1 MRHRKKWFFLWI
13 LVPVL
18 IVGVLG
24 YLFFHYFL
32 DPAFYKK
39 ILEESL
45 TQAFKK
51 EVHIG
56 KARISL
62 WEGAGFVFEDFHV
75 KDPSLAADLL
85 SSKRLILNVKLL
97 PLLKGEVK
105 WKRIVLDQPVLRLH
119 RDRNGQFNLLGDPLS
134 AEKLKTS
141 QQKVIQILST
151 LFEGSVTLRNGEM
164 TFSDEGMGPTP
175 LITQIKAFHLMF
187 SEVSYQKSFPFRLS
201 GDVVH
206 SGKVGRIKMSGTIR
220 NISED
225 MDLSKGK
232 VNAKMEMKGIQT
244 SHFWPYLKSFLPM
257 ETLSGDIDVAAQY
270 EGGFQGAFK
279 ASAKVKFKDLIFDYP
294 KVFAYVMKPNWM
306 KVDLMVEYDQK
317 DLQIPLLS
325 VELPELWVKAK
336 GKIYDI
342 GSEKMGLDA
351 EAHSGSFDLSEGKK
365 FIPFRIITRDVSEP
379 LFRSEG
385 NGPVQILSVR
395 LSGQMV
401 PEIEHC
407 DQPQHARILSIEMKT
422 DGVRLKL
429 PWDLP
434 PLENLKGSLSYK
446 DGHLNFKQRDGK
458 VFHSSIDQ
466 AHGTFYQLLQI
477 PTLQASLEGRIDLR
491 DLSSIVKIEGL
502 GDLSN
507 ILSPIHIDSGWADY
521 RLFTKVVLKP
531 PLRFQHQGSY
541 HLWKAQFTHRQIP
554 FPIFIREGEMEL
566 SNDALQW
573 SRARVDIGNSS
584 LLMNGSWK
592 EKEGVN
598 PFEMTIKGRADLKN
612 LLRLVN
618 SPLFSKEVHSK
629 IEWIEDLS
637 GTAELSFKGKGQP
650 SLQLSSYEVEMIPRG
665 VSLRSKGASS
675 PLILKEGTFSFSQ
688 SGVHFSKFMIYS
700 SLSSLTLDG
709 EIKEGGHLNLSTRG
723 LIDWKDLFPLLQS
736 PLSSDQIRSQLKE
749 IQGISGITEGHL
761 KWVGRGEEVMTLL
774 KEGEIQLKG
783 FSLQHRK
790 FPVPFSNM
798 EGSLFFS
805 PEQVRMVGVKGML
818 GDSPISFSGTFSR
831 STPSQIVG
839 TGTGEGSRT
848 QAKVFTFQFSSPLL
862 DFDSLLSKGEER
874 SPLSFEKL
882 RDWLSA
888 WSLDGKVEIGKGKLR
903 GFSFEDL
910 KVDMKTRDAKLIF
923 GLFQFRGLEGDL
935 WGGGWIGPTEKGIR
949 FEISP
954 RLSNMEAKAF
964 LRALLQKDKEDRVD
978 ITGRVF
984 IDRVELQGEGENF
997 QKVLESLN
1005 GKLRLEVE
1013 NGMIER
1019 WRTLSRIFSLLNV
1032 SQLFWGRLPDL
1043 KTKGLPYRQIMADIL
1058 FKDGVASTEDFVVES
1073 DAIRITLLGKIDFG
1087 KNQIDATIGVHP
1099 LVTLD
1104 VVLSNL
1110 PIAGY
1115 IITGKDKAF
1124 LSYVYEVKGDLDDPK
1139 IEAVPLKGLGENFW
1153 GIIRRLLETPGRPFQ
1168 KAPSNSIRE
1177 KK

>member
-1 MRHRKKWFFLWI
+1 M
-13 LVPVL
+13 L

-32 DPAFYKK
+32 DPELYKK

-45 TQAFKK
+45 TQAFQK
-51 EVHIG
+51 EVHVG
-56 KARISL
+56 KAKISL
-62 WEGAGFVFEDFHV
+62 WDGASFVFEDFHV

-85 SSKRLILNVKLL
+85 SSKMLILKVKLL

-105 WKRIVLDQPVLRLH
+105 WKRIVLDQPALRLH

-134 AEKLKTS
+134 VKGLKTS
-141 QQKVIQILST
+141 QQKVIQMLST
-151 LFEGSVTLRNGEM
+151 LFEGSITLRNGEM

-175 LITQIKAFHLMF
+175 LITKIKAFHLML
-187 SEVSYQKSFPFRLS
+187 SEVSYQKPFPFRLS

-206 SGKVGRIKMSGTIR
+206 SGKVGRIIMSGTIR
-220 NISED
+220 NIPED

-232 VNAKMEMKGIQT
+232 VNAKMEMEGIQT

-257 ETLSGDIDVAAQY
+257 ETLSGDIDGVAQY

-279 ASAKVKFKDLIFDYP
+279 ASAKIKFKDLIFNYP

-306 KVDLMVEYDQK
+306 KVDLMVEYDHK

-336 GKIYDI
+336 GKIYAI

-385 NGPVQILSVR
+385 NGTVQILSVR

-407 DQPQHARILSIEMKT
+407 DQPQHAHTLSIEMKT

-429 PWDLP
+429 PWNLP
-434 PLENLKGSLSYK
+434 PLENLKGNLSYK
-446 DGHLNFKQRDGK
+446 DGHLNFRQTDGK
-458 VFHSSIDQ
+458 VFQSRIDR
-466 AHGTFYQLLQI
+466 AHGIFYQLLQV

-491 DLSSIVKIEGL
+491 DLSSFMKIEGL
-502 GDLSN
+502 GGDLSR
-507 ILSPIHIDSGWADY
+507 ILSPIHINSGWADY

-531 PLRFQHQGSY
+531 PLRFQHEGSY
-541 HLWKAQFTHRQIP
+541 HLWKAQFTHQQIP

-573 SRARVDIGNSS
+573 SRARVDFGNSS
-584 LLMNGSWK
+584 LLTNGSWK
-592 EKEGVN
+592 GKEGVN
-598 PFEMTIKGRADLKN
+598 PFEMAIKGRADLKN
-612 LLRLVN
+612 LFSLVN

-650 SLQLSSYEVEMIPRG
+650 SLQLSSYEGEITPRG
-665 VSLRSKGASS
+665 VTLRPKGASS
-675 PLILKEGTFSFSQ
+675 LLILKEGIFSFSP

-700 SLSSLTLDG
+700 NFSSLTLDG
-709 EIKEGGHLNLSTRG
+709 EIKEGHINLSTRG
-723 LIDWKDLFPLLQS
+723 LIDWKDLFPVLQS

-749 IQGISGITEGHL
+749 IQGISGVMEGRL
-761 KWVGRGEEVMTLL
+761 KWFGRGEEVMTLL

-790 FPVPFSNM
+790 LPVPFSTM

-818 GDSPISFSGTFSR
+818 GNSPISFSGTLSR
-831 STPSQIVG
+831 SSSSQIAE
-839 TGTGEGSRT
+839 TGAGEGSRK
-848 QAKVFTFQFSSPLL
+848 QVKVFAFRFTSPLL
-862 DFDSLLSKGEER
+862 DFDSLLSKGEKR

-882 RDWLSA
+882 RDWLSV
-888 WSLDGKVEIGKGKLR
+888 WSLDGKVEIAKGKLR
-903 GFSFEDL
+903 GFSFQDL
-910 KVDMKTRDAKLIF
+910 KVEMKTRDGKLIF
-923 GLFQFRGLEGDL
+923 DPFQFRGLEGDL
-935 WGGGWIGPTEKGIR
+935 WGRGWIAPTEKGIR

-964 LRALLQKDKEDRVD
+964 LRALLQKDEEERID

-997 QKVLESLN
+997 QKVVESLN
-1005 GKLRLEVE
+1005 GRLRLEVG
-1013 NGMIER
+1013 NGTIER
-1019 WRTLSRIFSLLNV
+1019 WKTLSRIFSLLNV

-1043 KTKGLPYRQIMADIL
+1043 KTKGLPYREIMADIL

-1087 KNQIDATIGVHP
+1087 KNQIDTTIGVHP

-1104 VVLSNL
+1104 MVLSNL

-1124 LSYVYEVKGDLDDPK
+1124 LSYVYEVKGDLDNPK

-1153 GIIRRLLETPGRPFQ
+1153 GIIRRLLETPIRPFQ
-1168 KAPSNSIRE
+1168 KAPSNNNSKE